1 MFNPIFIRDSVR
13 HFLSEDLHLGDM
25 STPDVF
31 QMRMNAKG
39 HFIAKERGIIAGT
52 VFASYFYEE
61 IAPVDVHWY
70 KKDGE
75 EVLPGDIIGWV
86 KGPAYALIMV
96 ERTYLNLLQRLSG
109 IATATR
115 AFVDQLPDGFTLLD
129 TRKTTP
135 GLRLFEKYA
144 SWVGGATNHRYT
156 LMDAVMVKDNHIKI
170 FGSIKEA
177 VESVKRNIP
186 YTMKIEVECE
196 TIEMVKE
203 ALSIGVDIIML
214 DNMDD
219 EDILQ
224 SIDLIRRVSP
234 STAIE
239 ISGGITID
247 RIKNLSA
254 KGVKD
259 VYISTSRTIT
269 RSSWLDIS
277 FDIE

>member
-13 HFLSEDLHLGDM
+13 RFLNEDLHLCDM

-31 QMRMNAKG
+31 HMRMEAKG
-39 HFIAKERGIIAGT
+39 YFVAKEKGIIAGT
-52 VFASYFYEE
+52 VFAPYFYEE
-61 IAPVDVHWY
+61 IAPVDLHWY

-75 EVLPGDIIGWV
+75 EVLPGDIVGWV

-115 AFVDQLPDGFTLLD
+115 TFVDQLPDGFTLLD

-144 SWVGGATNHRYT
+144 SWKGGATNHRYT
-156 LMDAVMVKDNHIKI
+156 LMDAVMIKDNHIKI
-170 FGSIKEA
+170 FGSIREA
-177 VESVKRNIP
+177 VENVKKNIP
-186 YTMKIEVECE
+186 YTMKLEVECE
-196 TIEMVKE
+196 TVDMVKE
-203 ALSIGVDIIML
+203 ALSLGVDIIML

-219 EDILQ
+219 DEILQ
-224 SIDLIRRVSP
+224 SIDIIREISP
-234 STAIE
+234 NTTIE